1 MAYNKNLLIVFGT
14 RPEALKMIPLI
25 KKLKNESVFET
36 KVCVTAQHRDMLD
49 QVLDTFYID
58 PDFDLNL
65 MSKNQ
70 TLPNLTSKILIG
82 INSVLDSF
90 KPDLVF
96 VHGDTTTTFAI
107 SLACFYK
114 KINVAHVEAG
124 LRTYDLYSPW
134 PEEFNRQITSKI
146 SKYHFSPTEKSKK
159 NLINENIPNKNIIVT
174 GNTIID
180 TLYLALDLIKQKK
193 LDILYKQNFEF
204 DLAKKTILITA
215 HRRENFVLGISNIC
229 NAIHKLSKKFINI
242 NFVYPVHLNPNIKEI
257 VEKKLSSLHNVFL
270 IEPLAYLE
278 FIFLMNK
285 SSIILTDSGGVQ
297 EEAPSLNKPVLV
309 MRDTTERPEAVE
321 FGKVKLV
328 GTNTNLIINEVSKLL
343 EDKLYYQSFLKNAN
357 PYGDGTASEQI
368 INFLKEQ
375 KNV

>member
-1 MAYNKNLLIVFGT
+1 MAYNKRLLIVFGT

-25 KKLKNESVFET
+25 KKLKKESVFET

-49 QVLDTFYID
+49 QVLDTFNII

-65 MSKNQ
+65 MSNNQ
-70 TLPNLTSKILIG
+70 TLSNLTSKILIG
-82 INSVLDSF
+82 INSVLDSYN
-90 KPDLVF
+90 PELVF

-114 KINVAHVEAG
+114 KISLGHVEAG
-124 LRTYDLYSPW
+124 LRTHDLNSPW

-146 SKYHFSPTEKSKK
+146 SKFHFSPTENSKK
-159 NLINENIPNKNIIVT
+159 NLTNENIPKKNIIVT

-180 TLYLALDLIKQKK
+180 TLYLALDIIRKKK
-193 LDILYKQNFEF
+193 LDRLYKENFMF
-204 DLAKKTILITA
+204 NLDKKTILITA
-215 HRRENFVLGISNIC
+215 HRRENFGSGISNIC
-229 NAIHKLSKKFINI
+229 DAILKLSKKFKNI
-242 NFVYPVHLNPNIKEI
+242 NFVYPVHLNPNIKKI
-257 VEKKLSSLHNVFL
+257 VEKKLMNLENVFL
-270 IEPLAYLE
+270 IEPLAYLK
-278 FIFLMNK
+278 FIFLMNQ
-285 SSIILTDSGGVQ
+285 SSIILTDSGGIQ
-297 EEAPSLNKPVLV
+297 EEAPALNKPVLV

-328 GTNTNLIINEVSKLL
+328 GTNTNLIVNEVSKLL
-343 EDKLYYQSFLKNAN
+343 EDKSYYKSFLVNAN
-357 PYGDGTASEQI
+357 PYGNGTASEQI